1 MMALP
6 FAMDLPS
13 SISVCCINNHDS
25 KREIAC
31 HHPSPI
37 SVKPKPTYLCKS
49 TSPSLHCRRK
59 VLQSTI
65 LSALLLQ
72 PVLSPDWAAAEEENS
87 KKNDL
92 IERLLQK
99 SKANKDKRA
108 KERLDDYYKR
118 NYKDYFEF
126 VEGTVKP
133 GKLTEAEK
141 DIMEWLRKNR

>member
-1 MMALP
+1 MAP
-6 FAMDLPS
+6 SFAMVLPS
-13 SISVCCINNHDS
+13 SISVCCINNHNC

-37 SVKPKPTYLCKS
+37 SVKPEPTYFCKS
-49 TSPSLHCRRK
+49 TSSSLHCRRK

-72 PVLSPDWAAAEEENS
+72 PVLSPNWVAAEEENS
-87 KKNDL
+87 RKNDL

-99 SKANKDKRA
+99 SKANKAKYA

-126 VEGTVKP
+126 VEGSVKQ
-133 GKLTEAEK
+133 GELSEAEK
-141 DIMEWLRKNR
+141 GILEWLRKNR

>member
-1 MMALP
+1 
-6 FAMDLPS
+6 
-13 SISVCCINNHDS
+13 
-25 KREIAC
+25 
-31 HHPSPI
+31 
-37 SVKPKPTYLCKS
+37 
-49 TSPSLHCRRK
+49 

-99 SKANKDKRA
+99 SKANKDKYA

-126 VEGTVKP
+126 VEGAVNQ